1 MTAIK
6 PLYAKLAD
14 GEYDVQP
21 APGGVGTMH
30 LPWSK
35 GIRKDGVEIFVLSDE
50 VAYSAQLLTGTLP
63 EIVPTDLSQI
73 RLPYPKVA
81 FEFPLST
88 AITELRTKQNKA
100 LFGTDRAGTDYIDT
114 VGAYAQ
120 TIDDGV
126 VSIQL
131 YWKFKATN
139 TVQVSPLTVILGAGS
154 DSKYHMRDVEMRHPG
169 FPDFVCVMG
178 VALSPAWVVALS
190 EEEMSRFAGV
200 LQDADAFAL
209 MTQEAIE
216 ELPTA
221 LFAALMLINCKSGI
235 TVARVPAKVAP
246 SGYGKRL
253 RKKHSS
259 PAFTVLALSE
269 IESVSSTGVVS
280 RRPDLSAHY
289 VRGHFKS
296 RKSGLYWWN
305 SFIRGTGAPRKRR
318 AYIVKES

>member
-1 MTAIK
+1 MTTVK
-6 PLYAKLAD
+6 PLYARLAD

-21 APGGVGTMH
+21 GHNGQAAIR

-35 GIRKDGVEIFVLSDE
+35 GLYRDGVEIFIMSDE
-50 VAYSAQLLTGTLP
+50 VAYSAQLLAGTITD
-63 EIVPTDLSQI
+63 IVPTDLSQI

-81 FEFPLST
+81 FEFSISPDM
-88 AITELRTKQNKA
+88 AALRKKQNVKA
-100 LFGTDRAGTDYIDT
+100 FGGEGDGTAHIDT
-114 VGAYAQ
+114 VGMYAQ
-120 TIDDGV
+120 ALDGGAV
-126 VSIQL
+126 FLQP
-131 YWKFKATN
+131 YWKFRGTGIVEITPVA
-139 TVQVSPLTVILGAGS
+139 VVMGAGS
-154 DSKYHMRDVEMRHPG
+154 APKYLVREVEMRHPNYPE
-169 FPDFVCVMG
+169 FMCELG
-178 VALSPAWVVALS
+178 VTLSPAWLAAMS
-190 EEEMSRFAGV
+190 EEELARFSKVVQDTNTFSRMA
-200 LQDADAFAL
+200 
-209 MTQEAIE
+209 QEAIE

-253 RKKHSS
+253 RQKHSS

-269 IESVSSTGVVS
+269 IESVSPTGVVS

-296 RKSGLYWWN
+296 RKNGLYWWN

>member
-1 MTAIK
+1 MR
-6 PLYAKLAD
+6 
-14 GEYDVQP
+14 
-21 APGGVGTMH
+21 

-35 GIRKDGVEIFVLSDE
+35 GLQKDGVEIFVLSDE

-63 EIVPTDLSQI
+63 DIVPTDLSQI

-100 LFGTDRAGTDYIDT
+100 LFGTDRAGTDHIET

-120 TIDDGV
+120 TLDDGV
-126 VSIQL
+126 VFIQP

-139 TVQVSPLTVILGAGS
+139 TVQISPLTVILGAGS
-154 DSKYHMRDVEMRHPG
+154 DSKYHMRDVEMRHPR
-169 FPDFVCVMG
+169 FPDFACVMG
-178 VALSPAWVVALS
+178 VALSPAWIAALS
-190 EEEMSRFAGV
+190 EEEMSRFASV
-200 LQDADAFAL
+200 LQDADTFAL
-209 MTQEAIE
+209 MTQEVIE
-216 ELPTA
+216 ELPTT

-235 TVARVPAKVAP
+235 TVARIPAKVAP
-246 SGYGKRL
+246 SRYGKRL
-253 RKKHSS
+253 RQKHSS
-259 PAFTVLALSE
+259 PAFTMLALSE

-305 SFIRGTGAPRKRR
+305 SFIRGSGTPRKRR
-318 AYIVKES
+318 AYIVKET

>member
-1 MTAIK
+1 MATVK
-6 PLYAKLAD
+6 PLYARLAD

-21 APGGVGTMH
+21 APGGVGTMR

-35 GIRKDGVEIFVLSDE
+35 GLQKDGVEIFALSDE

-63 EIVPTDLSQI
+63 DIVPTDLSQI

-100 LFGTDRAGTDYIDT
+100 LFGTDRAGTNHIET
-114 VGAYAQ
+114 VGMYAQ
-120 TIDDGV
+120 ALGDGV
-126 VSIQL
+126 VFLQP
-131 YWKFKATN
+131 YWKFEAVDI
-139 TVQVSPLTVILGAGS
+139 VQISPLTVILGAGNG
-154 DSKYHMRDVEMRHPG
+154 SKYHMRDIEMRHPG
-169 FPDFVCVMG
+169 FPNFVCEVG
-178 VALSPAWVVALS
+178 VALSPAWIAAMS

-200 LQDADAFAL
+200 LQNADTFAL
-209 MTQEAIE
+209 MAQEAIE

-235 TVARVPAKVAP
+235 TVARIPAKVAP

-253 RKKHSS
+253 KRKHSS

-269 IESVSSTGVVS
+269 VESVSPTGVVTKRS
-280 RRPDLSAHY
+280 DLSAHY

-305 SFIRGTGAPRKRR
+305 SFIRGSGTPRKRR
-318 AYIVKES
+318 AYIVKET